1 MSSGPAGP
9 LPDPG
14 GGAPEPDQVT
24 GTERI
29 RGGLR
34 GLAAGPVRRGAG
46 LVLRT
51 VEDGVIVLLLAAI
64 VILPLADMV
73 LRRVSGVGFPGAIAI
88 VQHLTLW
95 IALLGAALA
104 AREDRLLTMGTV
116 QLITT
121 EKAKRAARAF
131 TSAVAAGVSAML
143 AVAGL
148 DLVLISRE
156 YPSTS
161 GVAGVEEWVA
171 MAVIPVAFAVMA
183 IRIAWRADE
192 RWTGRVLAALG
203 LVAGIVLARAPALAE
218 GLPAWVTA
226 LAMIVTAA
234 LGMPIFAAIGGA
246 AALLFLGAGVPLASV
261 PTEAYEMTTS
271 PALAAIPLF
280 TVAGFILAE
289 GGMAQRL
296 LRLFRAWV
304 GWIPGGTAVVLA
316 LIFAFFTVFTGGS
329 GVTILA
335 LGGLGYQALKADGY
349 RDRFSLGLLTGSA
362 SLGLLLPPALPLILY
377 GIVASVAI
385 QDLFLAG
392 ILPGLLLIG
401 LTVGWAVREGVRSE
415 APRTSW
421 DWREALSALRA
432 AGWDVFLPI
441 LVLGALFGGFAT
453 LIEAAALTA
462 AFAFLLEVVIT
473 RDVSLKDDV
482 LRALIQAAALIGGVL
497 VILAVA
503 KGLTSF
509 MVDARVTALAV
520 EWLQTQVSSTIVF
533 LLLLNLFLLAV
544 GCMMDIFSAIVV
556 VAPLLIPLGLAYDV
570 DPVHMGIIFIANLE
584 MGYLTPPVGLN
595 LFLAS
600 YRFERPYGE
609 IARAGLPML
618 LIYAVGVGLITYMPW
633 LTTGVL
639 ALFRG

>member
-1 MSSGPAGP
+1 M
-9 LPDPG
+9 
-14 GGAPEPDQVT
+14 
-24 GTERI
+24 I
-29 RGGLR
+29 
-34 GLAAGPVRRGAG
+34 
-46 LVLRT
+46 RT
-51 VEDGVIVLLLAAI
+51 VENGFIVLLLATI

-73 LRRVSGVGFPGAIAI
+73 LRRVSGVGLPGAISI

-104 AREDRLLTMGTV
+104 AREDRRLTMGTV

-121 EKAKRAARAF
+121 EKAKRAARAL
-131 TSAVAAGVSAML
+131 TSAVAGGVSAML

-156 YPSTS
+156 FPGTS

-171 MAVIPVAFAVMA
+171 MAVIPVAFAIMA

-192 RWTGRVLAALG
+192 RWPGRLLAALG
-203 LVAGIVLARAPALAE
+203 LIGGVVLAQAPALAE

-226 LAMIVTAA
+226 VVMIVTAA

-246 AALLFLGAGVPLASV
+246 AALLFLGAGVPLAAV

-385 QDLFLAG
+385 QDLFIAG

-415 APRTSW
+415 APRTAW
-421 DWREALSALRA
+421 DWQEALSALRA
-432 AGWDVFLPI
+432 AGWDVLLPV
-441 LVLGALFGGFAT
+441 LVLGALFSGYAT

-473 RDVSLKDDV
+473 RDVSLKDDI
-482 LRALIQAAALIGGVL
+482 LSALVQAAALIGGVL

-509 MVDARVTALAV
+509 MVDARVTAMAV
-520 EWLQTQVSSTIVF
+520 EWLQTQISSTIVF

-570 DPVHMGIIFIANLE
+570 DPIHMGIIFIANLE

-639 ALFRG
+639 ALFQG